1 MQTRPA
7 THAELRAW
15 VADARVRIA
24 RKGVETSEKL
34 FLAFLTLA
42 AAITSFKK
50 LDQLTMRL
58 VLKERRLEIHRKRQH
73 SDRNEHNHDQYREVV

>member
-42 AAITSFKK
+42 AAITSFKNW
-50 LDQLTMRL
+50 TN
-58 VLKERRLEIHRKRQH
+58 
-73 SDRNEHNHDQYREVV
+73 SP